1 MVDSNC
7 KGASVPDYNKSEGA
21 KLGSFVINQRS
32 GASKC
37 RKTRNTTSHFD
48 SQPLVNLVNYQSKF
62 REEEEEEEAS
72 LPLLFSPSLPLS
84 GWKTL
89 SLSSLHP
96 SSLPPHL
103 FHRKND
109 HNFSIRI
116 IPSKLSRRNPL
127 QRIPHFEHHPLVR
140 PINFIF
146 ESSANPHPIY
156 P

>member
-72 LPLLFSPSLPLS
+72 LPLLPFPPSFRTKNFIAFLSPSIPPPPSLPPEKRS
-84 GWKTL
+84 QF
-89 SLSSLHP
+89 LHP
-96 SSLPPHL
+96 NYPLKIISSQSATTHSPFRASPSRPP
-103 FHRKND
+103 D
-109 HNFSIRI
+109 
-116 IPSKLSRRNPL
+116 
-127 QRIPHFEHHPLVR
+127 
-140 PINFIF
+140 
-146 ESSANPHPIY
+146 
-156 P
+156 

>member
-84 GWKTL
+84 GRKTL

-96 SSLPPHL
+96 SLAPPSLPPEKRSQFLHPNYPL
-103 FHRKND
+103 K
-109 HNFSIRI
+109 I
-116 IPSKLSRRNPL
+116 ISSQSATTHSPFRASP
-127 QRIPHFEHHPLVR
+127 PR
-140 PINFIF
+140 P
-146 ESSANPHPIY
+146 PD
-156 P
+156 